1 MDLDKLLPAL
11 VAAKKNFKPISKDSI
26 NLHYKRKYASLAAIL
41 DAVEPALLEQSL
53 LISQAVQES
62 LLVTRLYHD
71 SGQFLEAVY
80 VLPNIE
86 DMQKIGSAI
95 TYAKRYSICGLLS
108 VVADE
113 DDDAESLRTSSTPI
127 QAKPSKTQSYNED
140 FEKTSR
146 VRAAREAAGLS
157 QQQVIDLLQSNFGV
171 DKPQKLTTQQVDQ
184 LINLI
189 QDKGE
194 SQPKQKD

>member
-11 VAAKKNFKPISKDSI
+11 VEAKKNFKPISKDSI
-26 NLHYKRKYASLAAIL
+26 NPHYKKKYASLSAIL
-41 DAVEPALLEQSL
+41 EAIEPALLEQSL

-62 LLVTRLYHD
+62 LLVTRLYHA

-80 VLPNIE
+80 VLPSIE
-86 DMQKIGSAI
+86 DMQKVGSAI

-113 DDDAESLRTSSTPI
+113 DDDAESLKTSSTPTR
-127 QAKPSKTQSYNED
+127 AKPKTQTYNED
-140 FEKTSR
+140 LEKTSQ
-146 VRAAREAAGLS
+146 VRTAREAAGLS

-171 DKPQKLTTQQVDQ
+171 DKPQKLTTQQVDE

-189 QDKGE
+189 QNKGE
-194 SQPKQKD
+194 S